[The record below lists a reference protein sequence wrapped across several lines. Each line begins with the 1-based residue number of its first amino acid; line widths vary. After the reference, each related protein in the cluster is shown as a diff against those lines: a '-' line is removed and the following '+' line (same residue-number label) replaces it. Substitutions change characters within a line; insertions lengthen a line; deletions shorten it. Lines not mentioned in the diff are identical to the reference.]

1 MWHLIGLA
9 DDLWMRHIV
18 DLGLVG
24 PDKGKGGVASGH
36 EGKVE
41 GVAAEVIFELKE
53 LVRRRSQR

>member
-9 DDLWMRHIV
+9 DDLWMHHIV

-41 GVAAEVIFELKE
+41 GVLQQK
-53 LVRRRSQR
+53 